1 MGMHKCKDGADRQER
16 SKVAKILLKKS
27 SEETQHSIVC
37 KAAARSLGSD
47 SGPTPRWAL

>member
-1 MGMHKCKDGADRQER
+1 MHKCKDGADRQER

-37 KAAARSLGSD
+37 RAARSLGGD
-47 SGPTPRWAL
+47 SGPTPRWGL

>member
-1 MGMHKCKDGADRQER
+1 MHKCKDGADRQER

-37 KAAARSLGSD
+37 KAARSLGDD
-47 SGPTPRWAL
+47 SGPTPRWVL